1 MLKFIRRLTARPAQP
16 ETERSERT
24 LRGPL
29 VCKLMTDLNY
39 LDDMTRALAGTRR

>member
-1 MLKFIRRLTARPAQP
+1 MLNFIRRHTARPAKP
-16 ETERSERT
+16 EVERSERT

-29 VCKLMTDLNY
+29 VCKLMTDLTY

>member
-1 MLKFIRRLTARPAQP
+1 MLNFIRRIASRLSEPEDERANRP
-16 ETERSERT
+16 

-39 LDDMTRALAGTRR
+39 LDNMTRALAGTRR